1 MVLAAYVGKVLEA
14 YERDR
19 RREISRRAKF
29 LFLPREAYESL
40 PELHEEQR
48 HGRARIKAWER
59 CREAMLKQLERQRG
73 MRLSYDQ
80 TRLLDAMRNTL
91 LLRMYVFDPSFL
103 YESGQEG
110 VHPRLD
116 SRYS

>member
-1 MVLAAYVGKVLEA
+1 MVLAAYVEHVLEA
-14 YERDR
+14 YERER
-19 RREISRRAKF
+19 RHEITRRAKF
-29 LFLPREAYESL
+29 LFLPREAYEAL

-48 HGRARIKAWER
+48 RGRARIKAWER

-91 LLRMYVFDPSFL
+91 LLRMYA
-103 YESGQEG
+103 
-110 VHPRLD
+110 H
-116 SRYS
+116 